1 MNDIDNVTLDASQSK
16 VGIKAAIQFKNREFK
31 KRNIITK
38 DQFVPVKDKDG
49 NIVKDQDGN
58 PVMRWVTIPTFIP
71 EIEKEAIKIF
81 VDSYPCWFDGCEDIR
96 KAYKEEVE
104 RTLGPDG
111 CTSCKKGAI
120 LRKYLKQAVD
130 ALQKSKNT

>member
-1 MNDIDNVTLDASQSK
+1 MLLSNLTQW
-16 VGIKAAIQFKNREFK
+16 VGSNLS
-31 KRNIITK
+31 
-38 DQFVPVKDKDG
+38 
-49 NIVKDQDGN
+49 
-58 PVMRWVTIPTFIP
+58 
-71 EIEKEAIKIF
+71 EKEAIKIF

-96 KAYKEEVE
+96 KAYKDEVE

-130 ALQKSKNT
+130 AL